1 MASYKLV
8 FKKSVAKDLRSIPSN
23 DVKRILS
30 RIQALADN
38 PRADDCIKL
47 NGQERYRVRQGDYRI
62 IYEIHDGKLVVLVIA
77 VGHRSSIYQSR

>member
-8 FKKSVAKDLRSIPSN
+8 FKKSVAKDLRSIPNN

-47 NGQERYRVRQGDYRI
+47 SGQERYRVRQGDYRI
-62 IYEIHDGKLVVLVIA
+62 IYEILDGKLVVLVIA

>member
-8 FKKSVAKDLRSIPSN
+8 FKKSVAKDLRSIPNN

-47 NGQERYRVRQGDYRI
+47 SGQERYRVRQGDYRI